1 MFSKLEFFIALRYL
15 KSKRKEGFISVIAIF
30 SFIGITIGV
39 ATLIVV
45 MSVMNGFRY
54 ELVDRILGINA
65 HLSVYSRY
73 LQINDYQNL
82 IDEISKIK
90 GVKYVN
96 PIVESQ
102 VMLSANNKNIGG
114 LAKGVKITDL
124 KNKKLIADNVSFG
137 AIEKLDDQNSV
148 IIGAGI
154 ADNLSLNIGDK
165 IKLISAETNKT
176 FIGAIPRIKTY
187 NIAGIF
193 ESGMYEYDSTTVF
206 LPFKMAQIHFRF
218 PESASAIEIF
228 VDDTNNMSELNHNL
242 KKLLANYNGL
252 YLLDWQQSN
261 AAFLDALKIERNV
274 MFLIL
279 TLIILVAAF
288 NIISSMIM
296 LVNDKNKNIA
306 LLRSLGM
313 SKSAIMRIFLIC
325 GFSIGAVGTLLGLII
340 GLLFSA
346 NINNIK
352 KLLESLS
359 GSNLFNPTIY
369 FLSNLPSKIFISDL
383 VIIVLMSL
391 ILSFLAT
398 LYPAYK
404 ASKSNPADILRYE

>member
-30 SFIGITIGV
+30 SFIGVTIGV

-65 HLSVYSRY
+65 HLTVYSRY
-73 LQINDYQNL
+73 SKITDYQDL
-82 IDEISKIK
+82 IDQISKIK
-90 GVKYVN
+90 GVKYVD

-114 LAKGVKITDL
+114 LAKGIKIADL
-124 KNKKLIADNVSFG
+124 KNKKLIADNVSSG
-137 AIEKLDDQNSV
+137 AIEKLEDQNSV
-148 IIGAGI
+148 IIGSGI
-154 ADNLSLNIGDK
+154 ANNLDLNIGDK

-176 FIGAIPRIKTY
+176 IIGAIPRIKTY
-187 NIAGIF
+187 NVAGIF
-193 ESGMYEYDSTTVF
+193 ESGMYEYDSSTVF
-206 LPFKMAQIHFRF
+206 MPFNMAQIHFRF
-218 PESASAIEIF
+218 PKSASAIEIF
-228 VDDTNNMSELNHNL
+228 VDDTNNMTNLNHDL
-242 KKLLANYNGL
+242 KKLLANYHGL

-261 AAFLDALKIERNV
+261 VAFLDALKVERNV

-306 LLRSLGM
+306 LLRSIGM
-313 SKSAIMRIFLIC
+313 SKAAIMRIFLIC
-325 GFSIGAVGTLLGLII
+325 GFAIGAVGTMLGLAI

-352 KLLESLS
+352 KLLESLT

-369 FLSNLPSKIFISDL
+369 FLSNLPSKIFVSD
-383 VIIVLMSL
+383 VTAIVLMSL

>member
-65 HLSVYSRY
+65 HLTVYSRSSK
-73 LQINDYQNL
+73 ITDYQD
-82 IDEISKIK
+82 IISQIAKIN

-114 LAKGVKITDL
+114 LAKGIKIVDL
-124 KNKKLIADNVSFG
+124 KNKKLIADNVSGG
-137 AIEKLDDQNSV
+137 AIDALDNQNSV
-148 IIGAGI
+148 IIGSGI
-154 ADNLSLNIGDK
+154 ANNLDLNIGDK

-176 FIGAIPRIKTY
+176 IIGAIPRIKTY
-187 NIAGIF
+187 NVAGIF
-193 ESGMYEYDSTTVF
+193 ESGMYEYDSSTVF
-206 LPFKMAQIHFRF
+206 MPFNMAQIHFRF
-218 PESASAIEIF
+218 PSSASAIEIF
-228 VDDTNNMSELNHNL
+228 VDDVNNMTELNHDL
-242 KKLLANYNGL
+242 KKLLANYHGL

-306 LLRSLGM
+306 LLRSIGM

-325 GFSIGAVGTLLGLII
+325 GFSIGAVGTMLGLAI
-340 GLLFSA
+340 GVLFSA

-352 KLLESLS
+352 KLLESLTN
-359 GSNLFNPTIY
+359 SNLFNPTIY
-369 FLSNLPSKIFISDL
+369 FLSNLPSKIFISD
-383 VIIVLMSL
+383 VVAIVLMSL